1 MFDEDC
7 RRVTGGGE
15 RNPLSVCGMLMF
27 VQALRRSAGQL
38 ELGDADS
45 RAELVDCLTLA
56 EINLLRI
63 LAHENIAV
71 E

>member
-1 MFDEDC
+1 MFEDDG
-7 RRVTGGGE
+7 RRVTSGGE
-15 RNPLSVCGMLMF
+15 RTPLSVCGMLMF

-38 ELGDADS
+38 ELGDAES

-56 EINLLRI
+56 EVNLLRI
-63 LAHENIAV
+63 LAHEDIAV

>member
-7 RRVTGGGE
+7 RMVTSGGE